1 MNSGSFSNDEDNTPK
16 KCPPNYKQ
24 LTGIFHGTNKICY
37 VSKPDANPE
46 DVDTE
51 QTNIG
56 DCADSNSEE
65 QM

>member
-1 MNSGSFSNDEDNTPK
+1 V
-16 KCPPNYKQ
+16 
-24 LTGIFHGTNKICY
+24 TGKFYGTNQICY

-56 DCADSNSEE
+56 ECSDTNSDEE
-65 QM
+65 QMQSIEEVKE